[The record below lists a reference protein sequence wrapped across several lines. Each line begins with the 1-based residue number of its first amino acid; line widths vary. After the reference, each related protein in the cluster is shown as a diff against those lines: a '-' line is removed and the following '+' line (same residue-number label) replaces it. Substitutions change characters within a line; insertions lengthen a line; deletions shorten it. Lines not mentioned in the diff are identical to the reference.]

1 MMVVKHQ
8 KVNQQWVMSQPPEPP
23 VEEPPVHHYQ
33 HQNQLMMALKLM

>member
-1 MMVVKHQ
+1 MGDEPEGEPAMG
-8 KVNQQWVMSQPPEPP
+8 PAPEPP